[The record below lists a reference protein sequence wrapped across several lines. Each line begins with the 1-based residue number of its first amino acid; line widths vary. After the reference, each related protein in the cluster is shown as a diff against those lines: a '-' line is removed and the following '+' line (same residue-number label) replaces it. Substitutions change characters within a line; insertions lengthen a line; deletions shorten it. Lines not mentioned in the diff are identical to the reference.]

1 MGKGDHRRPAKV
13 SREEFSDNWDKIF
26 SNRSRANPAQVRAIA
41 EKYRQTVYG
50 SRDDSEE
57 ESLESG

>member
-26 SNRSRANPAQVRAIA
+26 SNRGRGNPAQVRAIA
-41 EKYRQTVYG
+41 EEYRRTVHG
-50 SRDDSEE
+50 SRDDTEKE
-57 ESLESG
+57 QAKSG